1 MPTISLV
8 LSAPLNQDVRETL
21 LKNLYWTDQ
30 AITDVDLSDD
40 DPPVLAVAC
49 SDGGDVAGIEA
60 KLLTDVAEM
69 MSWPVPVRPRVVY
82 ERRNGHGIKLTATQT
97 FRELSARGWISPELP
112 GVFVYTG
119 LMADLYHGLDRTF
132 GDLAAGLGA
141 RQVCLPSLMST
152 DTLVR
157 AGYLRGNAHS
167 ANYVYHIHEDRS
179 AISRLARQLA
189 AGPGGIDLSE
199 LPTTAPSPEAIL
211 SPAACQ
217 PIYHMLS
224 GRDVGE
230 SFVASG
236 YVRCYRYESGATRG
250 LRRSR
255 EFGVR
260 EIVYVG
266 SKTDAAA
273 FRADLLDLCS
283 SLLDRFELQGTLET
297 AADPFFTD
305 TSALYRTFQL
315 SLELKHELQLVVGEN
330 ETVAAASV
338 NYHGDHFGRSWDIKS
353 NGGETAFSCCM
364 GFGIDRWCLAVFSQ
378 FGFDVQNWPRSLSE
392 VITLRN
398 ADVSVYE
405 GDGAGR

>member
-1 MPTISLV
+1 MQTISV
-8 LSAPLNQDVRETL
+8 ELSAPVSQDLRETL
-21 LKNLYWTDQ
+21 LKNLYWTDR
-30 AITDVDLSDD
+30 AITNVDLSDG

-49 SDGGDVAGIEA
+49 SDSGDVTGIEA

-69 MSWPVPVRPRVVY
+69 LSSPVPVRPRVVC
-82 ERRNGHGIKLTATQT
+82 ERRNSYGIKLTANQT
-97 FRELSARGWISPELP
+97 FRELSARGWVSPELP
-112 GVFVYTG
+112 GVFVYAG
-119 LMADLYHGLDRTF
+119 PMADLYHGLDRAF

-141 RQVCLPSLMST
+141 RQVYLPSLIGT
-152 DTLVR
+152 DTLLR
-157 AGYLRGNAHS
+157 AGYLRGNAHM

-179 AISRLARQLA
+179 AISRFVRQLTS
-189 AGPGGIDLSE
+189 GLGGIDLSE

-217 PIYHMLS
+217 PIYRMLS

-236 YVRCYRYESGATRG
+236 YVRCYRYESGAMQG

-266 SKTDAAA
+266 SKADVVA
-273 FRADLLDLCS
+273 FRAGLLNVCS
-283 SLLDRFELQGTLET
+283 QLLGRFELQGVLET

-305 TSALYRTFQL
+305 TSAQYRTFQL
-315 SLELKHELQLVVGEN
+315 SLELKHELKLAVGEN

-338 NYHGDHFGRSWDIKS
+338 NYHGDHFGRLWDIKS
-353 NGGETAFSCCM
+353 NGGETAYSCCM
-364 GFGIDRWCLAVFSQ
+364 GFGIDRWCLAIFAQ
-378 FGFDVQNWPRSLSE
+378 YGFDIQDWPRSLRE
-392 VITLRN
+392 VMPK
-398 ADVSVYE
+398 
-405 GDGAGR
+405 